1 MHVNSGLSDA
11 FTLSTTTQINPT
23 TTTVPTTSEIT
34 TSSFTSTSSGALT
47 TTENDRTEITTQIPI
62 PKRENESPGYIL
74 QQELYRIQLGV
85 ENKRLRESAAK
96 ETNARKG
103 HEDAVENV
111 ELEIE
116 YLEDQLAV
124 SKSRIKDLQS
134 TIRRMELGSV

>member
-1 MHVNSGLSDA
+1 
-11 FTLSTTTQINPT
+11 LSTTTQINPT
-23 TTTVPTTSEIT
+23 VPATASAPMAPFIYAAATAPTPRKLASLPTTTV
-34 TSSFTSTSSGALT
+34 
-47 TTENDRTEITTQIPI
+47 
-62 PKRENESPGYIL
+62 YIL